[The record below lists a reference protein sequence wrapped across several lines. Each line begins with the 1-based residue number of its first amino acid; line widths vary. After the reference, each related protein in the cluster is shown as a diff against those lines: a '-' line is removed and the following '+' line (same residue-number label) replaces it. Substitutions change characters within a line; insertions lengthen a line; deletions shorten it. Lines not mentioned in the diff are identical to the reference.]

1 MKKLKHMTAAKK
13 LTALAITIAI
23 VFASINL
30 FWIVT
35 QWLPYYGYAGMV
47 EKKIDEYTNEVRYSK
62 KIGQYGYRVSKP
74 NYLGYNGFLSVGES
88 YGVYYDENGK
98 AVGDTGLSVIL
109 FIWPQWADNCEY
121 GIFVNDFSR
130 SISLQIHIDENI
142 NHLPCN
148 PDNTEYNERI
158 KGLIEENYDTI
169 KEQMDGARVLWG
181 LEGTGD
187 ILRGL
192 KVFIKDITLE
202 DVLIVFAAAAVL
214 FALINLSWLIITSLF
229 FRRWAKRLVKVKG
242 SKPPVYQKAVNGYL
256 YEAQRPKYL
265 RYGFLLCVRA
275 QSEADETACE
285 LTLHICCGLTKNRR
299 YTVFFSDPQTGAPM
313 CIPINR
319 DIEYDKKRGLY
330 LAAEKSGPREKMPQS
345 EYVDFSRGEKLID
358 IHFSE
363 IKAMMYGAKNLW
375 NIVL

>member
-1 MKKLKHMTAAKK
+1 MKKLKNITAAKK

-74 NYLGYNGFLSVGES
+74 NYLGYNGSLSVGKS

-98 AVGDTGLSVIL
+98 AVGDIGLSVIL

-130 SISLQIHIDENI
+130 SISLRIHIDENI
-142 NHLPCN
+142 NHLPGN

-169 KEQMDGARVLWG
+169 KEQMEGARALWG
-181 LEGTGD
+181 LNGTGD
-187 ILRGL
+187 IWTGL
-192 KVFIKDITLE
+192 KAFINDITLKH
-202 DVLIVFAAAAVL
+202 VLTVFAAAAAL
-214 FALINLSWLIITSLF
+214 FAIINLFWLIFALLHFRNYTKKLEKF
-229 FRRWAKRLVKVKG
+229 FNENEAK
-242 SKPPVYQKAVNGYL
+242 VYQKTVNGFL

-265 RYGFLLCVRA
+265 RYGCLLSVSNDNA
-275 QSEADETACE
+275 GLN
-285 LTLHICCGLTKNRR
+285 LTLHIYSGLKRSKQ
-299 YTVFFSDPQTGAPM
+299 YTVFVGKEQNGAPERV
-313 CIPINR
+313 PITR
-319 DIEYDKKRGLY
+319 DIEYDKTRGARM
-330 LAAEKSGPREKMPQS
+330 AAEKTVS
-345 EYVDFSRGEKLID
+345 ESRGEELID
-358 IHFSE
+358 KYFTE
-363 IKAMMYGAKNLW
+363 IKPMIYGARNLW
-375 NIVL
+375 EFVL